1 MTSGFGS
8 FAHEFLV
15 RAREECPRAALLIL
29 GVAGSG
35 PGFETAS
42 TGAAASGSGDED
54 DDTGRHD
61 GSDDAAAAR
70 RGEAGS
76 GAPVDT
82 QTGVHARYAR
92 AVRAVNLGLAF
103 SAFGAES
110 GGLGA
115 LFIPVC
121 PGALS
126 PGAAAASALAGGAGA
141 AADFAVAAAW
151 DTLLLPLRRGDS
163 AAWSEER
170 GDVLECSRGPAAF
183 TRREGQA
190 VWARGPSQQTAE
202 GGRDSRQP
210 HRMGGSGA
218 SQART
223 APAPLAALAPH
234 IGLPELVAFLR
245 TSSTATVAAL
255 SLALDSPSPDAD
267 ARAVADA
274 QSAPACRPAH
284 LGGFAVRGLAPLQ
297 ASWLWASS
305 PLVGVAP
312 PAVRAASDSRAV
324 LDADGALRPLAHVLV
339 SRGVGGLAMADAAG
353 SRYAS
358 SCAAYGEA
366 LDAFLGRSLC
376 ARAAHAALRSPLCI
390 PTDVDAYLGAWGAGG
405 GGAVPRASLST
416 DAPAASAGLVRLYD
430 ASAGSAA
437 SADSAGGGG
446 LLPPGTA
453 LQAVPRVL
461 RSATA
466 HVQCGPA
473 YVAALRRLQSDYVAR
488 DPRVLHLYV
497 GAGDGADV
505 REMLA
510 QAQEDVACFVDEYET

>member
-1 MTSGFGS
+1 MG
-8 FAHEFLV
+8 
-15 RAREECPRAALLIL
+15 R
-29 GVAGSG
+29 
-35 PGFETAS
+35 PG
-42 TGAAASGSGDED
+42 GG
-54 DDTGRHD
+54 
-61 GSDDAAAAR
+61 DDAAAAR
-70 RGEAGS
+70 RGEAGGS
-76 GAPVDT
+76 GASVDT

-92 AVRAVNLGLAF
+92 TVRAVNLGLAF

-126 PGAAAASALAGGAGA
+126 PSAAAGALAGGAGV

-151 DTLLLPLRRGDS
+151 DTLLLPLRRSDS

-190 VWARGPSQQTAE
+190 VWARGGQAQQTAE
-202 GGRDSRQP
+202 GVRDSRQP
-210 HRMGGSGA
+210 HRVGGSGA
-218 SQART
+218 SQTRA

-245 TSSTATVAAL
+245 TSSTAAVAAL

-274 QSAPACRPAH
+274 LSASRCRPAH
-284 LGGFAVRGLAPLQ
+284 LGGFAAPGLAPLQ
-297 ASWLWASS
+297 ASWLWAST
-305 PLVGVAP
+305 PQVGVAP
-312 PAVRAASDSRAV
+312 PAARAASDSRAV

-339 SRGVGGLAMADAAG
+339 SRGVGGLTMADAAG

-358 SCAAYGEA
+358 SCGAYGEA

-390 PTDVDAYLGAWGAGG
+390 PTDVDAYLGAWGAAGSG
-405 GGAVPRASLST
+405 VVPRVSLAT
-416 DAPAASAGLVRLYD
+416 DGPAAPAGLVRLYD
-430 ASAGSAA
+430 ASAA
-437 SADSAGGGG
+437 SAPSADCAGGGG
-446 LLPPGTA
+446 HLPPGTT

-466 HVQCGPA
+466 HVQSGPA
-473 YVAALRRLQSDYVAR
+473 YVAALRRLQSDFVAR
-488 DPRVLHLYV
+488 DPRMLHLYV
-497 GAGDGADV
+497 GASDGADV
-505 REMLA
+505 REVLA
-510 QAQEDVACFVDEYET
+510 QAQEDVACLVDEYEAYY